1 MSTHAGDA
9 SRRAGDD
16 TMVGSDGPIAPSDPH
31 GDRLLELTFDL
42 DRSSPVPLYYQVSRQ
57 IEAAIDRGDLAPGTR
72 LENETGI
79 AKRWGLS
86 RPTVRRAMQEL
97 VDKGLVVRKRG
108 IGTQVV
114 GSHAVKRQVQLTSLY
129 DDLLEAGQEPRTDV
143 LVHSFVE
150 ADQAVAE
157 TLGIAAGDN
166 VLHLERLRFA
176 DGEPL
181 ALMRNWLP
189 AEVAATFTRVQL
201 ETGGLYALFRAKGI
215 HPRIASQRIG
225 SRDASAA
232 EGRQLGVRKGTCVL
246 TMERTT
252 YDDSGRA
259 VELGRHIYRADKYS
273 FEVMV
278 VDR

>member
-16 TMVGSDGPIAPSDPH
+16 RMVGSDRSIAPSDTH
-31 GDRLLELTFDL
+31 GDRLPELTFDL

-143 LVHSFVE
+143 LVHSFIE
-150 ADQAVAE
+150 ADEAVAE

-189 AEVAATFTRVQL
+189 AEVAATFTRAQL

-232 EGRQLGVRKGTCVL
+232 EARQLGVRRGTCVL